1 MMLTNC
7 YSKRWAPKIEW
18 RRPLLG
24 TLSATAMLM
33 MTIQQSPAQTLFSYG
48 KHTAS
53 KQEFIRSFEK
63 NAPST
68 DKRKALAEYL
78 PLFINYKLKVQAAR
92 DEKMDTLPSQKAD
105 LEVYKQQLQDGFL
118 VQRSNVNQLTNEAI
132 VRSQTDILLG
142 HLFFPYNST
151 DSVSY
156 QSAKNK
162 AQAAYASIKAGQS
175 FEKAANSNNVADQP
189 VDGKVGWIT
198 AFSLPY
204 KFETA
209 LYALTDGDITQ
220 PLQGSTGFHVFKRMA
235 SREAAGRI
243 QVAQILLWLPQN
255 ASKVDLVVKEQLA
268 DSIYKSLRQGASFED
283 LALQYSNDRT
293 SYATGGQLP
302 EFGVGEYEEGFE
314 NAAFGLKNPGDIS
327 KPFRTSF
334 GIHLLKLLKRTTAAS
349 EDSLEYAE
357 RVRQQV
363 LASGR
368 QEMAKENYLKSMLP
382 KMGFKVAPF
391 NQLQL
396 WQYTDSALK
405 NTTAPGNPISK
416 TTLLF
421 SFSNEKVL
429 AENWILYLRGVQRP
443 AITDATAYQNIWDQY
458 VLQSAED
465 HYKRNVQRYEAGF
478 NEQFNEFKEANLLFQ
493 AMDTHVWT
501 AANND
506 SAGLKKH
513 YEANKSKYT
522 WQEGVTALSIASYDS
537 VLLQSYCQAMA
548 GYPSQWKQTA
558 AGYGQRLLADSGR
571 FEMSQI
577 PLDQLQQPLKRGT
590 MSKIIRNQADNSFS
604 CMYVFEL
611 KNGGDTR
618 SFEEAKGWVIS
629 DYQQVLEK
637 QWIER
642 LKRKYP
648 VKINEALWQQL
659 LKVN

>member
-1 MMLTNC
+1 MMLKNC
-7 YSKRWAPKIEW
+7 YSKRWVPRIDW
-18 RRPLLG
+18 RRPMLG
-24 TLSATAMLM
+24 TLAATAMLM
-33 MTIQQSPAQTLFSYG
+33 LTKVQAQTLFSYG

-53 KQEFIRSFEK
+53 KEEFIRSFDK

-68 DKRKALAEYL
+68 DKRKAMVEYL

-118 VQRSNVNQLTNEAI
+118 MQRSNVNQITDEAI
-132 VRSQTDILLG
+132 LRSQTDILLG
-142 HLFFPYNST
+142 HLFFPFTAQDSNSL
-151 DSVSY
+151 S
-156 QSAKNK
+156 SANTK
-162 AQAAYASIKAGQS
+162 AQAAYASVKSGQS
-175 FEKAANSNNVADQP
+175 FEKAANNNNVADQP

-209 LYALTDGDITQ
+209 VYALKDGDITQ
-220 PLQGSTGFHVFKRMA
+220 PIQGSTGFHIFKRMA
-235 SREAAGRI
+235 SREAVGRI
-243 QVAQILLWLPQN
+243 QVAQILLWLPEN
-255 ASKVDLVVKEQLA
+255 ASKVDIVVKEQLA
-268 DSIYKSLRQGASFED
+268 DSIYKTLMQGTSFED

-302 EFGVGEYEEGFE
+302 EFGVGEFDEGFE
-314 NAAFGLKNPGDIS
+314 TAAFALKAPGDIT

-334 GIHLLKLLKRTTAAS
+334 GIHLLKLLKKTTAAS
-349 EDSLEYAE
+349 EDSLEYLE

-368 QEMAKENYLKSMLP
+368 QEMAKENYLKAMLP

-391 NQLQL
+391 NKSQL

-416 TTLLF
+416 ASLLF
-421 SFSNEKVL
+421 SFTNEKVL

-443 AITDATAYQNIWDQY
+443 ANTDATAYQTIWDQY

-465 HYKRNVQRYEAGF
+465 HYKRNVQRYEPGF

-506 SAGLKKH
+506 STGLKKH
-513 YEANKSKYT
+513 YEANQSKYT
-522 WQEGVTALSIASYDS
+522 WQEGVTALSMASYDS
-537 VLLQSYCQAMA
+537 VLLVYYTKTIS
-548 GYPSQWKQTA
+548 GTPLQWKQIAET
-558 AGYGQRLLADSGR
+558 YGQRLLADSGR
-571 FEMSQI
+571 FEMTQI
-577 PLDQLQQPLKRGT
+577 PLDQMQQPLQPGAL
-590 MSKIIRNQADNSFS
+590 SKIVRNQADNSFS
-604 CMYVFEL
+604 CIYVFEI

-618 SFEEAKGWVIS
+618 GFEEAKGWVIS

-637 QWIER
+637 QWVEK

-648 VKINEALWQQL
+648 VKINEAVWQQV
-659 LKVN
+659 LKVK